1 MKAAVYYENGPASL
15 LRYED
20 LPDPAVGAGDV
31 LIRVEAVSIEG
42 GDILNRQLVPPP
54 AKPHV
59 VGYQA
64 AGIVAAIG
72 REVKRIRVGQRVAAF
87 NWSGSHATLFA
98 VPEEFAFEVPD
109 GLDIRVAATI
119 PVTFGTADDALFE
132 FGCLQAGETA
142 VIHGGAG
149 GVGLAA
155 IQLAKAAGATVIAT
169 ASSAERLERLRPFG
183 MDHGINYK
191 TQDVAAE
198 MLRLT
203 GGKGVDLL
211 VDMVGGPSIKS
222 MTTAIRYRGRLAVVG
237 AASGEFPSFGF
248 VELVTRSL
256 SLFGILFGQEMHT
269 PRAHDLLGRHF
280 AAAAAGRITMPID
293 RVFSLAEAAAAHEY
307 AQHGHPF
314 GRVIMTPD

>member
-1 MKAAVYYENGPASL
+1 MKAAVYYINGAAAV

-42 GDILNRQLVPPP
+42 GDILNRQLVRPPSV
-54 AKPHV
+54 PHV

-64 AGIVAAIG
+64 AGVVKAIG
-72 REVKRIRVGQRVAAF
+72 RDVHRVHVGQRVAAF

-98 VPEEFAFEVPD
+98 VPEQLVFAVPD
-109 GLDIRVAATI
+109 NLDIRVAATI

-132 FGCLQAGETA
+132 FGGLQSGETV
-142 VIHGGAG
+142 VIQGGAG

-169 ASSAERLERLRPFG
+169 ASSEQRLERLHSFG
-183 MDHGINYK
+183 IDHGVNYQ
-191 TQDVAAE
+191 TQDVASE

-203 GGKGVDLL
+203 DGKGVDLL
-211 VDMVGGPSIKS
+211 VDLVGGPAIKS
-222 MTTAIRYRGRLAVVG
+222 LTAAIRYRGRLSIVG

-248 VELVTRSL
+248 REIINKSL
-256 SLFGILFGQEMHT
+256 SLFGVSFGREMHL
-269 PRAHDLLGRHF
+269 PRAHDMIRRHF
-280 AAAAAGRITMPID
+280 AAAAAGHLTMPID
-293 RVFSLAEAAAAHEY
+293 RVFLLSEAAAAHEY

-314 GRVIMTPD
+314 GRVIMTP